1 MDDFSFVNCLAGIPQ
16 PPNFDATV
24 KTSDFDYQLPPE
36 LIAQHPPE
44 RREDARLLVLER
56 ESGKIRHRVFPEI
69 VDYFRP
75 GDLLVLNDTRVI
87 PARLLGKRPVTGGKA
102 EVLLLAPLP
111 DGGWEALVRPA
122 RRARPGT
129 EIEFGSGLLGVVRKR
144 GEGGKIIIAFPGREN
159 ILPALEDLGFPPL
172 PPYIKRD
179 LKNYPVEVRDRDRE
193 RYQTV
198 FARHP
203 GAVAGPTAGFHFTG
217 SVLDTLREKGV
228 ETAFITLSVGYGT
241 FQPVKT
247 EEIEDHRIHSED
259 YQVSKETA
267 DLVNG
272 LQDSGGRLFA
282 VGTTV
287 VRALESAASH
297 DGRID
302 PTEGTTDIFIYP
314 GYEFK
319 LKYNLLTNFH
329 LPGSTLIMLV
339 SALAGRERILK
350 AYAEAVKGKY
360 RFYSY
365 GDAMLIL

>member
-1 MDDFSFVNCLAGIPQ
+1 M
-16 PPNFDATV
+16 
-24 KTSDFDYQLPPE
+24 KTSDFDYHLPPE

-44 RREDARLLVLER
+44 NREDARLLVLER
-56 ESGKIRHRVFPEI
+56 ETGKIRHRTFPEI
-69 VDYFRP
+69 VEYFRP

-87 PARLLGKRPVTGGKA
+87 PARLLGKRPATGGKA
-102 EVLLLAPLP
+102 EVLLLSPV
-111 DGGWEALVRPA
+111 DGDGWKALIRPA

-129 EIEFGSGLLGVVRKR
+129 AIEFGAGLKAVVRKR
-144 GEGGKIIIAFPGREN
+144 GEGGEVILDFPGIGD

-179 LKNYPVEVRDRDRE
+179 LKDYREEVRERDRR

-203 GAVAGPTAGFHFTG
+203 GAVAGPTAGFHFTKEILD
-217 SVLDTLREKGV
+217 VLRGEGV
-228 ETAFITLSVGYGT
+228 EIAFITLSVGYGT

-247 EEIEDHRIHSED
+247 ERVEDHRIHTEHFL
-259 YQVSKETA
+259 VPKETA
-267 DLVNG
+267 DLVNR
-272 LQDSGGRLFA
+272 LKDPGGRLFA

-287 VRALESAASH
+287 VRALESGC
-297 DGRID
+297 DRNGRLD
-302 PTEGTTDIFIYP
+302 PTEGSTDIFIYP

-339 SALAGRERILK
+339 SALAGRKLILK
-350 AYAEAVKGKY
+350 TYAEAVKESY

>member
-1 MDDFSFVNCLAGIPQ
+1 M
-16 PPNFDATV
+16 
-24 KTSDFDYQLPPE
+24 KTADFDFRLPPE

-56 ESGKIRHRVFPEI
+56 ESGKIHHRIFLEI
-69 VDYFRP
+69 VEYFRP

-87 PARLLGKRPVTGGKA
+87 PARLLGQRPATGGKA
-102 EVLLLAPLP
+102 EVLLLSPLG
-111 DGGWEALVRPA
+111 DGGWKALIRPA

-129 EIEFGSGLLGVVRKR
+129 EIEFGPGLKAIVREREAGGGV
-144 GEGGKIIIAFPGREN
+144 ILDFPGAGE
-159 ILPALEDLGFPPL
+159 ILPALEELGFPPL

-179 LKNYPVEVRDRDRE
+179 LKDYPEEIKSRDRA

-198 FARHP
+198 FALRP
-203 GAVAGPTAGFHFTG
+203 GAVAAPTAGLHFTPEILG
-217 SVLDTLREKGV
+217 RLREKGV
-228 ETAFITLSVGYGT
+228 EIAFITLSVGYGT

-259 YQVSKETA
+259 FQIPKETA
-267 DLVNG
+267 DLVNR
-272 LQDSGGRLFA
+272 LKDTGGRLFT

-287 VRALESAASH
+287 VRALESAA
-297 DGRID
+297 DRNGRLD
-302 PTEGTTDIFIYP
+302 PTEGSTDIFIYP

-339 SALAGRERILK
+339 SALAGRELILK
-350 AYAEAVKGKY
+350 AYTEAIEEKY

>member
-1 MDDFSFVNCLAGIPQ
+1 MM
-16 PPNFDATV
+16 
-24 KTSDFDYQLPPE
+24 KTSVFEYHLPPE

-56 ESGKIRHRVFPEI
+56 ESGKIHHRTFPQI
-69 VDYFRP
+69 VEYFRP
-75 GDLLVLNDTRVI
+75 GDLLILNDTRVI
-87 PARLLGKRPVTGGKA
+87 PARLLGKRPATGGKA
-102 EVLLLAPLP
+102 EVLLLSPLG

-122 RRARPGT
+122 RRTRPGT
-129 EIEFGSGLLGVVRKR
+129 EIEFGPALKGTVRER
-144 GEGGKIIIAFPGREN
+144 GEGGKVVLDFPGGGD
-159 ILPALEDLGFPPL
+159 ILPALEKLGFPPL

-179 LKNYPVEVRDRDRE
+179 LRDYPEEIKARDRE

-198 FARHP
+198 FARRP

-217 SVLDTLREKGV
+217 PILDTLRERGV
-228 ETAFITLSVGYGT
+228 EIAYITLSVGYGT

-247 EEIEDHRIHSED
+247 EEIEDHQLHSED
-259 YQVSKETA
+259 FLIPKETA
-267 DLVNG
+267 DLVNA
-272 LQDSGGRLFA
+272 LSETGGRLFA

-287 VRALESAASH
+287 VRALESAA
-297 DGRID
+297 DRNGRLD
-302 PTEGTTDIFIYP
+302 PTEGSTDIFIYP

-339 SALAGRERILK
+339 SALAGRELILK
-350 AYAEAVKGKY
+350 AYTEAIKEKY